1 MDKELPKMYS
11 NKINKP
17 INSIQKVYNS
27 MDRNSKDIDISNKR
41 YSNISIDKKIDN
53 IFNAPDYVYKADV
66 TIKTDNDILRKRIV
80 ARNKNNIITID
91 NEYIPISIIRD
102 IYKI

>member
-1 MDKELPKMYS
+1 MKELPKMYQ
-11 NKINKP
+11 NKINKK
-17 INSIQKVYNS
+17 ISSIQKTYS
-27 MDRNSKDIDISNKR
+27 TMDRKNEPTTNNEIK
-41 YSNISIDKKIDN
+41 YSSISIDKKIDN

-66 TIKTDNDILRKRIV
+66 TIITDKETINKRIV

-102 IYKI
+102 IYK